1 MKIDTV
7 HGSLSVVKNPLLKG
21 LGASMMVG
29 VDLGC
34 VSYRPLV
41 GNGLNR
47 DTYIESN
54 VQANGQDARQ
64 DLILTEAGLE
74 VCLSEAHFLYQFVS
88 NGQPIG

>member
-41 GNGLNR
+41 GNGINR

-74 VCLSEAHFLYQFVS
+74 VCLPEAHFLYQFVS
-88 NGQPIG
+88 AGQPIG